1 MFFTLEAS
9 GFIDVKVKRFLL
21 KGKKSYFKTLNE
33 NEKKTFARDNI
44 LLEQKKNYTMRM
56 KKMFSIQLSFSI
68 CNALRQ
74 CSLSIWFCSEIS
86 QHSAAA
92 AAATFYITFLR
103 PCLLLFLRIR
113 MRTKPSFLAFV
124 FHALNDFQE
133 KVQVAEK

>member
-1 MFFTLEAS
+1 M
-9 GFIDVKVKRFLL
+9 K
-21 KGKKSYFKTLNE
+21 
-33 NEKKTFARDNI
+33 KKTFARDNI
-44 LLEQKKNYTMRM
+44 LLEQKKNYTMRI

-68 CNALRQ
+68 CNAIRQ
-74 CSLSIWFCSEIS
+74 CSLSIWFRSEIS
-86 QHSAAA
+86 QHSAAAA

-133 KVQVAEK
+133 EVQVAEK